1 MNRRQVVLDTETT
14 GIGADLGHRI
24 VEIGCQEILNRRRTG
39 STFHHYLN
47 PDRDSDPQAL
57 EVHGLT
63 REFLADKPRFKQ
75 IAAALLDFVRDA
87 EVLIHNAD
95 FDAGFINAELAH
107 AGISEKLEN
116 VCTVT
121 DTLAMARKKHLGQK
135 NGLDALC
142 QRYGIDTSHR
152 ERHGALKD
160 AQLLADVYLAMTAGQ
175 DALGLD
181 DTGGRPRNSA
191 AMERLLERAKN
202 KPLVVLKASAE
213 DLQRHRDKL
222 QGVTKAAA
230 KEKRSLIWA
239 TELADG

>member
-1 MNRRQVVLDTETT
+1 MTLRQVVLDTETT
-14 GIGADLGHRI
+14 GIEVSQGHRV

-47 PDRDSDPQAL
+47 ADRDSDPKAF

-75 IAAALLDFVRDA
+75 IASALLDFVRGA

-95 FDAGFINAELAH
+95 FDAGFVNAELAR
-107 AGISEKLEN
+107 AGVTEKLES

-121 DTLAMARKKHLGQK
+121 DTLTMARKKHLGQK
-135 NGLDALC
+135 NSLDALC

-181 DTGGRPRNSA
+181 DTGGRPRSSA
-191 AMERLLERAKN
+191 AMDRLLERAKG
-202 KPLVVLKASAE
+202 KPLVVFKADA
-213 DLQRHRDKL
+213 DDWKRHQEKL
-222 QGVTKAAA
+222 QAVAKAAA
-230 KEKRSLIWA
+230 KEKRPLIWQS
-239 TELADG
+239 ELEKT